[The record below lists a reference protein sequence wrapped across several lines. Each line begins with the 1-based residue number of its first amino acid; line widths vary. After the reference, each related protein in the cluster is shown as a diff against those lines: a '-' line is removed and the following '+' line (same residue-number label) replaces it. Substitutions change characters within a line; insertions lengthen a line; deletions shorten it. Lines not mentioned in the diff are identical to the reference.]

1 MRTVG
6 VHEDVLTIGET
17 KEELEAAYTNYEFT
31 VTPGDFTIKTNEA
44 DLTVAAENVV
54 KVYDGTAYGVEAK
67 ASIAGAEIR
76 YWNEATQEY
85 NLEES
90 PTITNVSES
99 VLTVKFQ
106 ATLEGYAPATGE
118 ATVTILRRPVT
129 ITVADAEKTYG
140 YDDPTFAE
148 AELDG
153 EVPGELGTIDLGVTR
168 SDAGDETVG
177 VHEDVLTIGE
187 TKEKLEAA
195 YTNYEF
201 TVTPGNFTIKTNEA
215 DLTVAAENV
224 VKVYDGTAYGV
235 EAKASIAGA
244 EIRYWNEAAQAYD
257 LEESP
262 TITNVSESVLTV
274 KFQATLEGYAPAT
287 GEATVTI
294 LRRPV
299 TITVADAEKDVRSR

>member
-1 MRTVG
+1 M
-6 VHEDVLTIGET
+6 
-17 KEELEAAYTNYEFT
+17 
-31 VTPGDFTIKTNEA
+31 
-44 DLTVAAENVV
+44 

-76 YWNEATQEY
+76 YWNEETQEY

-148 AELDG
+148 AELKG

-168 SDAGDETVG
+168 SDAGDE
-177 VHEDVLTIGE
+177 
-187 TKEKLEAA
+187 
-195 YTNYEF
+195 
-201 TVTPGNFTIKTNEA
+201 
-215 DLTVAAENV
+215 
-224 VKVYDGTAYGV
+224 DGGSA
-235 EAKASIAGA
+235 
-244 EIRYWNEAAQAYD
+244 
-257 LEESP
+257 
-262 TITNVSESVLTV
+262 
-274 KFQATLEGYAPAT
+274 
-287 GEATVTI
+287 
-294 LRRPV
+294 
-299 TITVADAEKDVRSR
+299 

>member
-1 MRTVG
+1 M
-6 VHEDVLTIGET
+6 
-17 KEELEAAYTNYEFT
+17 
-31 VTPGDFTIKTNEA
+31 
-44 DLTVAAENVV
+44 
-54 KVYDGTAYGVEAK
+54 
-67 ASIAGAEIR
+67 
-76 YWNEATQEY
+76 
-85 NLEES
+85 
-90 PTITNVSES
+90 
-99 VLTVKFQ
+99 
-106 ATLEGYAPATGE
+106 
-118 ATVTILRRPVT
+118 
-129 ITVADAEKTYG
+129 
-140 YDDPTFAE
+140 
-148 AELDG
+148 DG

-187 TKEKLEAA
+187 TKEELEAA

-201 TVTPGNFTIKTNEA
+201 TVTPGDFTIKTNEA

-294 LRRPV
+294 TRRPV
-299 TITVADAEKDVRSR
+299 TITVADAEKTYGYDDPRLLTRRWTGKCLANWEPSTWA